1 MRGID
6 ARVFLFTP
14 YFGSRQE
21 YEAALHLGVGLTVDN
36 YWELQQWPELFA
48 GQDQEFSAPRSI
60 AIAHHLIK
68 HWLNHS

>member
-1 MRGID
+1 MIGCFAVAED
-6 ARVFLFTP
+6 LELDVNL
-14 YFGSRQE
+14 QE
-21 YEAALHLGVGLTVDN
+21 LESA
-36 YWELQQWPELFA
+36 QWFNKKEVKELFA